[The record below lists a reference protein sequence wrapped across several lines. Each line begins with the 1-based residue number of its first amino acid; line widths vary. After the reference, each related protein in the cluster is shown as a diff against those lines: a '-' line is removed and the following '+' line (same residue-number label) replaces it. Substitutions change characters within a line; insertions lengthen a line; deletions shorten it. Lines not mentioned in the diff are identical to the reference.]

1 MIERALG
8 VVRFRVRASI
18 HRRWRGYVSLVV
30 LVGLVGGLG
39 LGSLAAARRTQSS
52 FSTFLGA
59 TNPSDLLVSIYGGS
73 GSANNPNYNP
83 ALIQAIARLPHVR
96 HVAAAMLLVG
106 APLSANGSPRIRVT
120 GLAYPVA
127 SINGLFFAQDRP
139 GVSSGRLPS
148 PNEPDDIVMAPV
160 VASLLGSMSGR

>member
-106 APLSANGSPRIRVT
+106 APLTRERLTEDQG
-120 GLAYPVA
+120 
-127 SINGLFFAQDRP
+127 DRP
-139 GVSSGRLPS
+139 GLSRRQYQRPLLRTGPAGRI
-148 PNEPDDIVMAPV
+148 EWQIA
-160 VASLLGSMSGR
+160 VAE